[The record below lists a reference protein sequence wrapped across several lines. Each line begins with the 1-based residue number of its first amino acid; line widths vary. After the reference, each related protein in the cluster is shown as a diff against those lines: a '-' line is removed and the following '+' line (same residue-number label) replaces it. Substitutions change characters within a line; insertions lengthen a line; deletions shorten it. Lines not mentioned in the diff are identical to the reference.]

1 MEDGEM
7 KKSVM
12 AVVMLTVLGLMVGLS
27 GGVAQAAWATCTI
40 SNVGSTGS
48 NYWVTATD
56 TTTPTALFT
65 NVTFILDESNGRGK
79 EMFATALTAFA
90 NSTNIQ
96 IWVDPPYNNYTTI
109 WGALASK

>member
-7 KKSVM
+7 KKRM
-12 AVVMLTVLGLMVGLS
+12 LAVVMLTVMGLVVGLS

-56 TTTPTALFT
+56 TTVPTPLFT
-65 NVTFILDESNGRGK
+65 NVTFILDETNGRGK

-96 IWVDPPYNNYTTI
+96 LWVDPPYNNYTTA
-109 WGALASK
+109 WGALATK

>member
-1 MEDGEM
+1 M

-12 AVVMLTVLGLMVGLS
+12 AVVMVTVMAMLVGLS

-48 NYWVTATD
+48 NYWLTASSS
-56 TTTPTALFT
+56 TTTPPFT
-65 NVTFILDESNGRGK
+65 DVTFILDESNGRGK

-96 IWVDPPYNNYTTI
+96 IWIDPPYNNYTI
-109 WGALASK
+109 VWGALASK

>member
-1 MEDGEM
+1 M
-7 KKSVM
+7 KMRVM
-12 AVVMLTVLGLMVGLS
+12 AVVMLTVMALVGLS

-40 SNVGSTGS
+40 SNVGSTGT
-48 NYWVTATD
+48 NYWITVTD
-56 TTTPTALFT
+56 TTTPTPLFT
-65 NVTFILDESNGRGK
+65 NVTFIIDESNGRGK

-96 IWVDPPYNNYTTI
+96 LWVDSPYNNYNTA